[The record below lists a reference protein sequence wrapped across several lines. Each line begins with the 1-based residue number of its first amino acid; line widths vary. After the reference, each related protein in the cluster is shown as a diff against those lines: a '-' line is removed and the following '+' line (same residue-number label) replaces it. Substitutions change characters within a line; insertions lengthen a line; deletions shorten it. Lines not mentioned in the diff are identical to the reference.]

1 MIYKTIQTGVI
12 ITVLHLGRMIL
23 KHGRAARNSTPQTR
37 IIIIVV
43 HYCGM
48 IYKTTQTVV
57 IIKFLHKGVMILIY
71 KTTQTVVIIKFLHKG
86 GMILI

>member
-12 ITVLHLGRMIL
+12 ITVLHLGGMIL

-48 IYKTTQTVV
+48 IY
-57 IIKFLHKGVMILIY
+57 
-71 KTTQTVVIIKFLHKG
+71 
-86 GMILI
+86 

>member
-12 ITVLHLGRMIL
+12 ITVLHLGGMIL

-57 IIKFLHKGVMILIY
+57 IIKFLHRGVKILIY
-71 KTTQTVVIIKFLHKG
+71 KTTQTGVIITVVY
-86 GMILI
+86 